1 MTGVLESSIKL
12 KYSKPC
18 VCMCNLYFVL
28 FFYKKRKGCIALWAL
43 KKIKKKKYFIFTPV
57 ELYELL
63 YTTNGSICYP
73 FCTTS
78 TGKLRKKGNN
88 VLRTREV
95 KKKGL
100 RVTTWGRRKKK
111 YICAEM

>member
-1 MTGVLESSIKL
+1 MIHYIYT
-12 KYSKPC
+12 
-18 VCMCNLYFVL
+18 L

-95 KKKGL
+95 KKKRASRDNLGSPQKKIYMRGNVTAL
-100 RVTTWGRRKKK
+100 RG
-111 YICAEM
+111 